1 TATTTLYTLSLHELF
16 RSRHKSLFPKIN
28 TEYDQANIIK
38 EQERRENKEK
48 LSKQSELPN
57 WLLWIL
63 ILGGLVVLSAV
74 LWYYKSLKEKNL
86 KKQFDNLYPY
96 TPSNAEVSS
105 TSDLS
110 EQDNSETDLDE
121 GDVST
126 IEINEDDIS
135 KPEISVQ
142 KVNQILEQLETFENE
157 KKYLDKS
164 MSIAFLASSF
174 DTNTP

>member
-63 ILGGLVVLSAV
+63 ILGGLVVLTAV
-74 LWYYKSLKEKNL
+74 LWYYRSWKEKRSEEHTSELQSRENL
-86 KKQFDNLYPY
+86 
-96 TPSNAEVSS
+96 VC
-105 TSDLS
+105 
-110 EQDNSETDLDE
+110 
-121 GDVST
+121 
-126 IEINEDDIS
+126 
-135 KPEISVQ
+135 
-142 KVNQILEQLETFENE
+142 
-157 KKYLDKS
+157 
-164 MSIAFLASSF
+164 
-174 DTNTP
+174 